1 MYGVQVEYM
10 RPQEFEALA
19 GRASA
24 KKWKA
29 SLRVRG
35 GDADNMPIGDYLHK
49 FLKVSFSQF
58 SCMLS

>member
-1 MYGVQVEYM
+1 MQMEFM

-29 SLRVRG
+29 SIRVRG
-35 GDADNMPIGDYLHK
+35 GRADNMPIGDYLHSH
-49 FLKVSFSQF
+49 LKVH
-58 SCMLS
+58 C